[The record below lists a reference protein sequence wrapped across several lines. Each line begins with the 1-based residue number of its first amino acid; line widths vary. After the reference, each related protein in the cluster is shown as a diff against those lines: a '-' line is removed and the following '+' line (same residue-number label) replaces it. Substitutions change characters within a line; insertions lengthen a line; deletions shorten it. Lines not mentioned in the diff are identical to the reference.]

1 MNPEF
6 KVLTNMGET
15 NSRTPIIQNRF
26 RKLTL
31 QSPQQS
37 NIQPKMPENT
47 TVPQSK
53 LATKEI
59 VNLPDATIRSQSQ
72 VITNKLMLSTSS
84 NALTETNFINV
95 ETEPFTNPL
104 QVESTETE
112 KKSPKAKSDNGEL
125 TSQMKKLEVSRVSAE
140 LFSQYSS
147 SSRISLPPNRILSNK
162 ENIDNLS
169 QRMSNIRMSDLA
181 DTQPNTPSQQKQ
193 RSNST
198 LADTQPNTASHPKQQ
213 SEHSADDERVIES
226 IVLSSD
232 DEDNDDGSD
241 NLRKSLLTEESDDAS
256 VIEIESSDDSID
268 AFDEHV
274 PQNKSAINAEVDE
287 LTESVALKLNNFF
300 DNIPKLDQS
309 RQNFYKNVESIATPQ
324 EKSETADINIPETEP
339 SGDKNCDESN
349 VLELEASQLDE
360 SGKTS
365 GNDATSQISSVNENE
380 GNEKNETPNGLL
392 DKPDENISC
401 QSPVLHLNESRK
413 TSTVD
418 NESDNQSVEDESGSS
433 HLNQSTNEKQL
444 SVREPKKKIEFEK
457 IKTDAKKVITFSS
470 PKINVSA
477 TININIQV
485 SGFSSNSSDTDVTSE
500 NAEDPSDK
508 SAKNDLSTLSE
519 DCIDSSMES
528 HCLRNVKKFSG
539 SQSKNFIAFSPNV
552 KATDDDLPDQDDQTS
567 PDSSV
572 IESSIIHSQADVT
585 LGNPNDDKDA
595 PGRSQSNHSLDK
607 DSTNASI
614 SSVDIVTK
622 QPTDGPSSSPDLVT
636 KELIIE
642 GTSDASLSSSA
653 DLRTKEPTDAS
664 SSSADL
670 TKESIVDGTTKDKN
684 TLSVT
689 PTDTSVEIDEIGE
702 QLLNGIY
709 GDTWRTPQL
718 IKKCVSTKKK
728 YQTDLIKRGKS
739 RGFSLFRRDI
749 IHSELDSTR
758 ITPTGG
764 EAEHSHRKDNL
775 DESNSEAELTL
786 PNKDNKVNETEAN
799 ESSRIIRTRRK
810 VAPNRILDYS
820 DNDDS
825 DDSDQS
831 DQSLDDSFEP
841 EPSEESDS
849 SVEKLEKPEPAR
861 RKRKKF
867 VFLDLTCNE
876 VIEDEDHEN
885 PDATSEELEKVVEN
899 YLQSLETETVVQ
911 TPAPKKNV
919 PSITAKRKLFTPN
932 YDDQTPF
939 EEETKTPEPLKQ
951 GDGKKTIQLK
961 TPIPSFLIPPQFRDK
976 AKIVAEPITPTG
988 PPPPNDSKKFQ
999 TPYTP
1004 APKQTC
1010 GFLESL
1016 DSNLIPEQHCDPE
1029 ALKLRKNFKRHRT
1042 ELVTRLMSIY
1052 NKYVFDN
1059 RLKDVSVSWNKKL
1072 TTTAGICRIR
1082 KIAGVRKGPVE
1093 LSEKVVTSA
1102 DRARDTLIHEL
1113 CHAAAWVIDRDAAN
1127 HGKIF
1132 KYWASRANQR
1142 FPELPAI
1149 KRCHNYDI
1157 EGKFTYKCTICGLK
1171 SKAHSKSRKVEN
1183 IRCAKC
1189 HGPIEIFLNKTDEN
1203 GQVILVTPKEPSMF
1217 AKYVKEKYKLHKVSG
1232 VTHADVM
1239 KILSNN
1245 FGKLTVEEKSKF
1257 K

>member
-6 KVLTNMGET
+6 KVLTNVGET
-15 NSRTPIIQNRF
+15 NSRTPVIQNRF

-37 NIQPKMPENT
+37 NIQPKMPEHT
-47 TVPQSK
+47 AVPLSK
-53 LATKEI
+53 LATETI
-59 VNLPDATIRSQSQ
+59 VNPPDATIRSQSQ

-104 QVESTETE
+104 RVESTETAE
-112 KKSPKAKSDNGEL
+112 KSPKAKSDNGEL
-125 TSQMKKLEVSRVSAE
+125 TSQMKKLGVSRVSAE

-162 ENIDNLS
+162 ENIENLS

-181 DTQPNTPSQQKQ
+181 DTQPNTQSPHKQ

-213 SEHSADDERVIES
+213 LERSADDERIIAS

-232 DEDNDDGSD
+232 DENNDDDSD
-241 NLRKSLLTEESDDAS
+241 NLQKSLLTEESDDVS
-256 VIEIESSDDSID
+256 VIEIVSSDDSID
-268 AFDEHV
+268 ASDDRV
-274 PQNKSAINAEVDE
+274 PQKRSAINVEVDE

-309 RQNFYKNVESIATPQ
+309 RQNFYKNLDKNVESTATPR
-324 EKSETADINIPETEP
+324 EKTETSEINIPETEP
-339 SGDKNCDESN
+339 SGGENCD
-349 VLELEASQLDE
+349 VLELEASQLND
-360 SGKTS
+360 SGKMS
-365 GNDATSQISSVNENE
+365 GNKATSQISSANEND
-380 GNEKNETPNGLL
+380 GNEKIETPKNLA
-392 DKPDENISC
+392 DKPDENISR
-401 QSPVLHLNESRK
+401 QSSVLDLNESRK
-413 TSTVD
+413 TSAVE
-418 NESDNQSVEDESGSS
+418 NESENRSIEDESGSS
-433 HLNQSTNEKQL
+433 HLDQSTDEKQL

-457 IKTDAKKVITFSS
+457 IKTDAKKVITFNS
-470 PKINVSA
+470 PTINVSA

-485 SGFSSNSSDTDVTSE
+485 SGFSSNSSDTDATSE
-500 NAEDPSDK
+500 NPSEK
-508 SAKNDLSTLSE
+508 SSKNDETVLSE
-519 DCIDSSMES
+519 ECIDSSMES
-528 HCLRNVKKFSG
+528 HCLRNAKKCFG
-539 SQSKNFIAFSPNV
+539 SKSKNFIAYSPNV
-552 KATDDDLPDQDDQTS
+552 KATDDDPPDQDDQTS

-572 IESSIIHSQADVT
+572 IESSIILSQKDVR
-585 LGNPNDDKDA
+585 LVKGNYDKDA
-595 PGRSQSNHSLDK
+595 SGRFESDHSMEK
-607 DSTNASI
+607 DSTNVSI
-614 SSVDIVTK
+614 SSVDVVTK
-622 QPTDGPSSSPDLVT
+622 QSTNGSSSSADLVT
-636 KELIIE
+636 KESIVD
-642 GTSDASLSSSA
+642 GT
-653 DLRTKEPTDAS
+653 TDAS
-664 SSSADL
+664 SSSTDL
-670 TKESIVDGTTKDKN
+670 ATKESIVDGTTKDEN

-689 PTDTSVEIDEIGE
+689 ATDTSVEIDEIGE

-709 GDTWRTPQL
+709 DDTWRTPQL

-758 ITPTGG
+758 ITPTATVT
-764 EAEHSHRKDNL
+764 ELSCKDHM
-775 DESNSEAELTL
+775 DESNSESELTL
-786 PNKDNKVNETEAN
+786 PNKDEKVKESDAN
-799 ESSRIIRTRRK
+799 QSSRIIRTRRK
-810 VAPNRILDYS
+810 VVPNRILDYS
-820 DNDDS
+820 DDDGS
-825 DDSDQS
+825 SQS
-831 DQSLDDSFEP
+831 DQALDNSFEP

-861 RKRKKF
+861 RKRKKI

-899 YLQSLETETVVQ
+899 YLQSLETETIVQ
-911 TPAPKKNV
+911 TPVPPKQNG

-939 EEETKTPEPLKQ
+939 EEMKTPEPVKR

-976 AKIVAEPITPTG
+976 ARTIAKPITPTG
-988 PPPPNDSKKFQ
+988 APPPNDSKKPQ

-1004 APKQTC
+1004 APKRTC

-1016 DSNLIPEQHCDPE
+1016 DSNLIPDQHCDLE
-1029 ALKLRKNFKRHRT
+1029 ALQFRKNFKRHRT
-1042 ELVTRLMSIY
+1042 ELVTRLMLIY
-1052 NKYVFDN
+1052 NKYVFN
-1059 RLKDVSVSWNKKL
+1059 NQLKDVPVSWNKKM
-1072 TTTAGICRIR
+1072 TKTAGVCRSR
-1082 KIAGVRKGPVE
+1082 KIAGVRISRVE

-1102 DRARDTLIHEL
+1102 DRLRDTLIHEL
-1113 CHAAAWVIDRDAAN
+1113 CHAAAWIIDRDLGK

-1132 KYWASRANQR
+1132 KYWGNQANKR

-1149 KRCHNYDI
+1149 TQCHNYDI
-1157 EGKFTYKCTICGLK
+1157 VGKFTYKCTICGLK
-1171 SKAHSKSRKVEN
+1171 STAHSKSRKVEN

-1189 HGPIEIFLNKTDEN
+1189 HGPIEIFLNKTDKD
-1203 GQVILVTPKEPSMF
+1203 GQVILVPPKEPSVF

-1232 VTHADVM
+1232 ATHADVM